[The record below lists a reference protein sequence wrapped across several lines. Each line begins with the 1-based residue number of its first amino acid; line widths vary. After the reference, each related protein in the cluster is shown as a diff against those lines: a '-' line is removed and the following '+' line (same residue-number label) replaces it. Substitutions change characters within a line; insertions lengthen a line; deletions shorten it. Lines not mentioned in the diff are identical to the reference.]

1 MRNVYEFGHSELI
14 KYINFVKVIW
24 NSILDPTFQIWVD
37 LVPRFKN
44 TLILNILSGNDDL
57 VPNFGLTIEVLSN
70 FLKFGTKNKW
80 NIIIDIHCL
89 ESG

>member
-1 MRNVYEFGHSELI
+1 MHNVYEFGHSELI
-14 KYINFVKVIW
+14 EYINSVKVIW
-24 NSILDPTFQIWVD
+24 NSILDPKFQIWAD

-70 FLKFGTKNKW
+70 FMKFDTNNKRS
-80 NIIIDIHCL
+80 ILIDIHCL
-89 ESG
+89 ESA